1 MIRIQQEKNL
11 YKHFEL
17 KYVDDKLFQTRLYFP
32 SNVPTGKYL
41 VTTYRIKNNNILSFN
56 NKLIWVN
63 KSGIGSKIFMFAH
76 QNSILYGIGTIIFAI
91 IIGVSAAVI
100 FRKL

>member
-1 MIRIQQEKNL
+1 MVTEELGEFFYSGDYGPEMIKLLRVVLDGERIPYQG
-11 YKHFEL
+11 Y
-17 KYVDDKLFQTRLYFP
+17 
-32 SNVPTGKYL
+32 
-41 VTTYRIKNNNILSFN
+41 FN